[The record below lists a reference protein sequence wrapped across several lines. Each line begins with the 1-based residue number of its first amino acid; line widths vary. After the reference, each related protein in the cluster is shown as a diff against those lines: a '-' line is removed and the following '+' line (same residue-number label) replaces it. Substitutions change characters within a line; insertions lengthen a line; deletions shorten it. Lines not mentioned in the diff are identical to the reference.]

1 MMKKMLKLAIVAV
14 ALCGLPAIAQNQ
26 NNTTCNNPATCTQ
39 SDCQNAAQCTVNG
52 KNKGQ
57 RPDPFAGITLSDTQK
72 QALEQL
78 QTQCKAKNEA
88 RKQELNKD
96 KQARRQA
103 ADARKMDR
111 KNDRR
116 EYLNSVKGILSPEQY
131 VVFLENIVIE
141 KGAPNEVRK
150 DMRFDRGRKGMKDNN
165 HRGAKVNASMKQ
177 NANK

>member
-1 MMKKMLKLAIVAV
+1 MKKMLKLAIVAV

-26 NNTTCNNPATCTQ
+26 NNTTCNNPAACSQADCRNATQ
-39 SDCQNAAQCTVNG
+39 CIVNG

-57 RPDPFAGITLSDTQK
+57 RPDPFAGITLSETQK
-72 QALEQL
+72 QALDKIQSDR
-78 QTQCKAKNEA
+78 KAKYEA
-88 RKQELNKD
+88 RKAEVKKD
-96 KQARRQA
+96 KQQRREA

-141 KGAPNEVRK
+141 KGASEGVRK
-150 DMRFDRGRKGMKDNN
+150 DMRFERGRKGMKDNN

-177 NANK
+177 NVNK